1 LTAPSGCFCIPE
13 VWLFDLDHEA
23 DALHWLAKVRTKHY
37 WQTVSTV
44 AGEPVETILADM
56 ADGR

>member
-1 LTAPSGCFCIPE
+1 
-13 VWLFDLDHEA
+13 LFDLDHEA